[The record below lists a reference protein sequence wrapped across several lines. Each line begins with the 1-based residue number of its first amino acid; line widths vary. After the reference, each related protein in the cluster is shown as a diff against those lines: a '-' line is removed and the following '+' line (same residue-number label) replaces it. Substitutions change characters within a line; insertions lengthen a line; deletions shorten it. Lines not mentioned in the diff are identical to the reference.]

1 MSDKKLIIGKR
12 AIGTG
17 EPVFVIAEIGVNHNG
32 SMERAKQLIDAA
44 FVAGADAVKFQKR
57 NLEEIYQKKVLD
69 NPNESEQKYQF
80 MIPLLK
86 ELEFSD
92 EQLKELEKY
101 ASKKGIMF
109 LVNPWDI
116 KSANKLEE
124 LFDIP
129 FYKIGSPDLTNIE
142 LLEHVAGFGKPM
154 VLSTGMSTTEEI
166 QETVKL
172 MEEKKVDFALLHCNS
187 TYPAPFDKINLKF
200 MKKLQEFNVP
210 VGYSGHERGIS
221 VSIAAV
227 ALGACI
233 IERHITTDKTLEG
246 TDHKASLLPDEFKK
260 MVEAIRETEA
270 SLGKAERTLSQG
282 EMMNREI
289 LGKSISASTFIPD
302 GVTITRAMLDIKSPA
317 KGLSP
322 QRLKDVIGTKAQRD
336 IFAGEFFTED
346 DLRGDSL
353 MKDFRGVEIPW
364 RWGIIVRFNDFQ
376 KYLQYEPRLF
386 EFHLSDKDLDE
397 QLPKGSFKQELIVHA
412 PEYSYR
418 RYLNLVSLDKDER
431 ELALKSLQ
439 KSLDLTKKLGE
450 QFSGTPKFVF
460 HSGGVTL
467 APYEKPNEL
476 IKILVEMIGKLN
488 GDGVEILPEN
498 LPGRN
503 WIFGGEYVTNIFM
516 FSEEIKDILDQTG
529 LHMCFDTSH
538 AELACNMHGRDL
550 VSEITALRPYIR
562 HMHISDGASV
572 GEEGLQIGKGTIDW
586 QKTMD
591 AMAGYKHTMV
601 PEIWQGHLH
610 NGRGFFQALSHLK
623 QYMK

>member
-1 MSDKKLIIGKR
+1 MADKKLIIGKR
-12 AIGTG
+12 VIGTG

-44 FVAGADAVKFQKR
+44 ANAGADAVKFQKR

-69 NPNESEQKYQF
+69 NPNDSEQKYQF
-80 MIPLLK
+80 MIPMLK
-86 ELEFSD
+86 EFELSN
-92 EQLKELEKY
+92 EQFKELEKY
-101 ASKKGIMF
+101 AVRKGIMF
-109 LVNPWDI
+109 LINPWDI
-116 KSANKLEE
+116 KSADKLEE
-124 LFDIP
+124 LFNIP
-129 FYKIGSPDLTNIE
+129 FYKIGSPDLTNTE

-154 VLSTGMSTTEEI
+154 VLSTGMSTMEEI
-166 QETVKL
+166 QETVKIL
-172 MEEKKVDFALLHCNS
+172 EERKTSFALLHCNS

-200 MKKLQEFNVP
+200 MEKLREFKVP

-221 VSIAAV
+221 VCIAAV

-246 TDHKASLLPDEFKK
+246 TDHKASLLPAEFKK
-260 MVEAIRETEA
+260 MVEGIREIEA

-289 LGKSISASTFIPD
+289 LGKSISAAIFIPD
-302 GVTITRAMLDIKSPA
+302 GTVITRAMLDVKSPA

-322 QRLKDVIGTKAQRD
+322 QHLKDVIGTKAQRD
-336 IFAGEFFTED
+336 IFSGEFFTED

-353 MKDFRGVEIPW
+353 MKDFHGTDILW
-364 RWGIIVRFNDFQ
+364 RWGIVVRFHDFE
-376 KYLQYEPRLF
+376 KYLQYEPKLF
-386 EFHLSDKDLDE
+386 EFHLSDKDLEE
-397 QLPKGSFKQELIVHA
+397 QLPKGQFKQELVVHA

-418 RYLNLVSLDKDER
+418 RYLNLVSLDKNDR

-439 KSLDLTKKLGE
+439 KSLDITKKLGE

-467 APYEKPNEL
+467 MPYEKPEEL
-476 IKILVEMIGKLN
+476 VKILVEMIGKLK

-503 WIFGGEYVTNIFM
+503 WIFGGEWITNIFM
-516 FSEEIKDILDQTG
+516 FSEEIKNILDQTG

-538 AELACNMHGRDL
+538 SELACNMHNRNI
-550 VSEITALRPYIR
+550 VSEIAALRPYIR
-562 HMHISDGASV
+562 HMHISDGAGV

-586 QKTMD
+586 GKTMSV
-591 AMAGYKHTMV
+591 MSGYEHTMV

-610 NGRGFFQALSHLK
+610 NGRGFFQALTHLK